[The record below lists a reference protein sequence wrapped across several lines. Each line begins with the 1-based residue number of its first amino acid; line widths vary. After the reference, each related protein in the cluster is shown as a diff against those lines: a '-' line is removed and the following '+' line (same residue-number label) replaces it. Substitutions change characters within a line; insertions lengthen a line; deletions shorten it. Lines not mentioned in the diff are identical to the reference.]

1 MRGIPRPSPAMVV
14 ALIALIVAIG
24 GTATALPGKFTVG
37 QDDLKSSSVGARSI
51 GKMMVEKTGVAKSQD
66 PMAGDGIFTETRGSV
81 RCPEKA
87 PLAIDPAVAVLG
99 PKAYVARQMALPNR
113 WGAPGGYEF
122 RISGD
127 EGPEIGYT
135 MSVNCLFS
143 R

>member
-24 GTATALPGKFTVG
+24 GTATALPGKLTVG
-37 QDDLKSSSVGARSI
+37 QDDLKTSSVGARAI
-51 GKMMVEKTGVAKSQD
+51 GKVMTGHREVMKSQD
-66 PMAGDGIFTETRGSV
+66 PVAGDGIFTETRGSV
-81 RCPEKA
+81 RCPDKA
-87 PLAIDPAVAVLG
+87 PLAIDPSVGVLG
-99 PKAYVARQMALPNR
+99 PEAYVARQMALPNR

-135 MSVNCLFS
+135 MTVNCLFS

>member
-14 ALIALIVAIG
+14 ALIALIIAVG
-24 GTATALPGKFTVG
+24 GTAAALPGKFTVG
-37 QDDLKSSSVGARSI
+37 QDDLKSSSVGARSV
-51 GKMMVEKTGVAKSQD
+51 GKVMTGQRQVVKSQD
-66 PMAGDGIFTETRGSV
+66 AVAGDGVFTETKGSV
-81 RCPEKA
+81 KCPDKA
-87 PLAIDPAVAVLG
+87 PLAIDPSVAVLG
-99 PKAYVARQMALPNR
+99 PKAFVSRQMALPNR

-135 MSVNCLFS
+135 MMVNCLFS

>member
-14 ALIALIVAIG
+14 ALIALTIAIG
-24 GTATALPGKFTVG
+24 GTAAALPGKFSVG
-37 QDDLKSSSVGARSI
+37 QDDLKTSSVGARSI
-51 GKMMVEKTGVAKSQD
+51 GKMIIEKTGVVQSKD
-66 PMAGDGIFTETRGSV
+66 PIAGDGIFTETKGSV

-99 PKAYVARQMALPNR
+99 PEAYVARQMALPNR

-135 MSVNCLFS
+135 MTVNCLLS